1 MIFSPTVCVLKVH
14 KWTPFYGTEGHETT
28 PKPTQPRKSVNA
40 SNLTLSRRDKV
51 QQLRQG
57 GAHVL
62 PMQSTDY
69 EYWHYRCAGDASGDV
84 RVFDDTSEGHTGV
97 Y

>member
-1 MIFSPTVCVLKVH
+1 MTIFLKTREKVH
-14 KWTPFYGTEGHETT
+14 KWTPSYGIEGYN
-28 PKPTQPRKSVNA
+28 KTQPQPKSSVDA

-62 PMQSTDY
+62 PMQSADY
-69 EYWHYRCAGDASGDV
+69 EYWHYCSAGDASGGV
-84 RVFDDTSEGHTGV
+84 RVFDDSSEGHTGV